1 MKKKLLIV
9 LVILAMFVV
18 ANTEINSGKLS
29 KDANGES
36 IQAGRSWQM
45 YSNAITALEHLD
57 ENDFATHADWATG
70 GTGADF
76 VDTGGNATWTFGLVS
91 EASTL
96 TQANAGMIESVRD
109 VQVLQLKYT
118 VAITTDVEETL
129 TLDVSPATDWAAAD
143 VVTGQTSGIT
153 SIVVSKT
160 DATHYVVKTVT
171 GTYTLDEIIGVTGT
185 SAKLADQGAA
195 HPTIAGVTVAA
206 SGICASTTLPQTAG
220 THEVDILTT
229 SAGGAFVITVTS
241 GAATSA
247 GVLVFDDIYLTSKY
261 ESPLTI
267 ATGTDISFTIPD
279 EAVELIVDP
288 VGTEIRVEN
297 GVCYYILTTGRAM
310 GCSGTETITI
320 ANDSGG
326 DATVYFYYNM
336 IIGR

>member
-1 MKKKLLIV
+1 
-9 LVILAMFVV
+9 MFVV

-57 ENDFATHADWATG
+57 ENDFATYADWATG

-76 VDTGGNATWTFGLVS
+76 VDTGGNATWTFDQVAEG
-91 EASTL
+91 STL
-96 TQANAGMIESVRD
+96 TQANAGMLVSVRD

-118 VAITTDVEETL
+118 VAMRTPV
-129 TLDVSPATDWAAAD
+129 A
-143 VVTGQTSGIT
+143 
-153 SIVVSKT
+153 
-160 DATHYVVKTVT
+160 
-171 GTYTLDEIIGVTGT
+171 GT
-185 SAKLADQGAA
+185 A
-195 HPTIAGVTVAA
+195 VTVAA

-229 SAGGAFVITVTS
+229 SAGGDFVITVTS
-241 GAATSA
+241 GASTSA

-267 ATGTDISFTIPD
+267 ATGSDVTLTVPS
-279 EAVELIVDP
+279 EAVELIVDSG
-288 VGTEIRVEN
+288 GTAIKIEN
-297 GVCYYILTTGRAM
+297 GSCYYSLTATHPI